1 MSIRSS
7 TAPDL
12 PRHAGNRPEARARV
26 LASRRGH
33 PPDPVRRRDRRPAVP
48 VIAAVGLA
56 VAVLVAAVLIAAAQ
70 ASGSTAERSVVQVA
84 PATPVSTPLLVHVS
98 GAVRSPGLVSLPAG
112 SRVVD
117 ALTAA
122 GGATSAADQ
131 SAINL
136 AARLIDGQ
144 QIVVPERGATPTSA
158 PAAGGGTGAAAA
170 PVSLSTATA
179 EQLET
184 LPRIGP
190 ALAARIIA
198 YREAHGGFSSVD
210 DLGQVGGIGPKTLAG
225 LKDLV
230 TP

>member
-1 MSIRSS
+1 VDFLRTRFAAATGGRLI
-7 TAPDL
+7 P
-12 PRHAGNRPEARARV
+12 V
-26 LASRRGH
+26 LA
-33 PPDPVRRRDRRPAVP
+33 V
-48 VIAAVGLA
+48 VGLA
-56 VAVLVAAVLIAAAQ
+56 AVVLGAAVLIAAGQ
-70 ASGSTAERSVVQVA
+70 ASGSTAERFVVRVA
-84 PATPVSTPLLVHVS
+84 PTTPVPTPLMVHVS

-117 ALTAA
+117 AVTAA

-131 SAINL
+131 SGINL
-136 AARLIDGQ
+136 AARVIDGQ
-144 QIVVPERGATPTSA
+144 QIVVATRGAAPTNP
-158 PAAGGGTGAAAA
+158 PAAGGAAATA

-179 EQLET
+179 AQLET

-198 YREAHGGFSSVD
+198 YRDAHGGFRSVD

-225 LKDLV
+225 LRDMV